1 MEQLSTDHNHRP
13 FTAKREKALVVV
25 EDDPTMCR
33 LWGRLLSQIDN
44 LNFVVFSSAREAIR
58 HLESER
64 VDVLLTDLVLEDMS
78 GVDVVLKALAKN
90 RETRIILTSAFPET
104 RYDLSSIG
112 CFIHFIRKPYRNL
125 DILRELILL
134 FMDDADEISDAEVS
148 EDDRQLY
155 VWDL

>member
-1 MEQLSTDHNHRP
+1 MEQLSTENERP
-13 FTAKREKALVVV
+13 RLTKSSKTFVVV

-33 LWGRLLSQIDN
+33 LWGRLLSQIN
-44 LNFVVFSSAREAIR
+44 GLNFVVFSSAREAIKY
-58 HLESER
+58 LDSEPA
-64 VDVLLTDLVLEDMS
+64 DVLLTDLVLEEMS

-90 RETRIILTSAFPET
+90 HDTKIILTSAFPET
-104 RYDLSSIG
+104 RYDLSPIG
-112 CFIHFIRKPYRNL
+112 CFIHFIKKPYRNL

-134 FMDDADEISDAEVS
+134 FMDNADEISDAEVS

>member
-1 MEQLSTDHNHRP
+1 MEQLATDSGRP
-13 FTAKREKALVVV
+13 VLGKESKYFLVV

-33 LWGRLLSQIDN
+33 LWGRLLAQIDG
-44 LNFVVFSSAREAIR
+44 LNFAVFSSAREAIK
-58 HLESER
+58 HLEEEK

-90 RETRIILTSAFPET
+90 HATKIILTSVFPET
-104 RYDLSSIG
+104 RYDLSPIG
-112 CFIHFIRKPYRNL
+112 SFIHFIRKPYRNL

-134 FMDDADEISDAEVS
+134 FMENADEISDAEIS